1 MKVSVK
7 DKNRCRPLQDH
18 LKDRH
23 TEKRNE
29 GRGSQEMYCIKNV
42 KNNIGE
48 KTITIDDL
56 YSTFRKSGILA
67 FKMSATF

>member
-1 MKVSVK
+1 
-7 DKNRCRPLQDH
+7 
-18 LKDRH
+18 
-23 TEKRNE
+23 
-29 GRGSQEMYCIKNV
+29 MYRIKNV

-67 FKMSATF
+67 FEISATESWKGRENTPTFKTALKKWLQPIDPKNL